1 LDKQNAPYKNHLSLT
16 SVGKSLTPKDIRTS
30 IHIYNIMNTVIIAF
44 LFLLLIGAGTGV
56 GVVVAQNITANESAN
71 MNSSTLQLS
80 GNLTNTS
87 STIISNTT

>member
-1 LDKQNAPYKNHLSLT
+1 MNAMLF
-16 SVGKSLTPKDIRTS
+16 
-30 IHIYNIMNTVIIAF
+30 AF
-44 LFLLLIGAGTGV
+44 LFLILIGAGTCV

-87 STIISNTT
+87 STVISNTT

>member
-1 LDKQNAPYKNHLSLT
+1 
-16 SVGKSLTPKDIRTS
+16 
-30 IHIYNIMNTVIIAF
+30 MNVILFAF
-44 LFLLLIGAGTGV
+44 LFLILIGAGTSV

-87 STIISNTT
+87 STVISNTT

>member
-1 LDKQNAPYKNHLSLT
+1 
-16 SVGKSLTPKDIRTS
+16 
-30 IHIYNIMNTVIIAF
+30 MNTILIAL
-44 LFLLLIGAGTGV
+44 LFLIIVGAGTGV
-56 GVVVAQNITANESAN
+56 GFVVAQNITTNESAN

>member
-1 LDKQNAPYKNHLSLT
+1 MNAILF
-16 SVGKSLTPKDIRTS
+16 
-30 IHIYNIMNTVIIAF
+30 AF
-44 LFLLLIGAGTGV
+44 LFLILIGAGTSV

-87 STIISNTT
+87 STVISNTT